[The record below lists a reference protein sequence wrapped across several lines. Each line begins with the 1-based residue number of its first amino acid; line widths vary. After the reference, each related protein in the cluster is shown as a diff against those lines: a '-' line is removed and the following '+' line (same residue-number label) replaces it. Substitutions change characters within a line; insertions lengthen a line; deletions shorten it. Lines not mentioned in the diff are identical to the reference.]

1 MELTQEELERY
12 QRNILLAGIGKEG
25 QLKLKKARVFVAGA
39 GGLGSPILYYL
50 AAAGVGNIGICDGD
64 IVDTSN
70 LQRQILH
77 NTQDINKNKAKSACE
92 KLQALNPALNLH
104 CIEERLNTKNILTYI
119 KNYDIVVE
127 ATDVFSAKFL
137 INDAC
142 VLANKILVRA
152 SALAFSGQA
161 MSIKPKTS
169 ACYACLFNKPPKIAM
184 PTSATV
190 GILGSA
196 AGLFGCIEANE
207 VIKIITSVGEPLFDK
222 LLTCDV
228 RSMDFRT
235 IAIKRNPNCR
245 VCGENGITS
254 LEDSLYQ

>member
-12 QRNILLAGIGKEG
+12 GRNILLAGIGKEG
-25 QLKLKKARVFVAGA
+25 QIKLKNAHVFVAGA

-64 IVDTSN
+64 TLDTSN

-77 NTQDINKNKAKSACE
+77 NTQDLNKNKAASAFE
-92 KLQALNPALNLH
+92 KLSLLNPNLNLQ
-104 CIEERLNTKNILTYI
+104 IFKERLTPQNILTHI
-119 KNYDIVVE
+119 NNYDIIVE

-142 VLANKILVRA
+142 VLANKILVRG

-161 MSIKPKTS
+161 MSIKPKAS
-169 ACYACLFNKPPKIAM
+169 ACYACLFNEPPKTAM
-184 PTSATV
+184 PTSASV
-190 GILGSA
+190 GILGVA
-196 AGLFGCIEANE
+196 AGLFGCIEASE
-207 VIKIITSVGEPLFDK
+207 TIKIITGVGEPLYDK

-235 IAIKRNPNCR
+235 ISIKRNLNCR
-245 VCGENGITS
+245 VCGENGITK
-254 LEDSLYQ
+254 LDATLYQ

>member
-1 MELTQEELERY
+1 MQLSQEELERY
-12 QRNILLAGIGKEG
+12 GRNILLAGIGQEG
-25 QLKLKKARVFVAGA
+25 QLKLKNARVFVAGA

-50 AAAGVGNIGICDGD
+50 AAAGVGNLGICDGD
-64 IVDTSN
+64 VVDQSN

-77 NTQDINKNKAKSACE
+77 NTQDLNKNKADSAFE
-92 KLQALNPALNLH
+92 KLHLLNPNINLQVFK
-104 CIEERLNTKNILTYI
+104 ERLNPQNILTYI
-119 KNYDIVVE
+119 KDYDIVIE

-142 VLANKILVRA
+142 VLANKILVRG

-161 MSIKPKTS
+161 MSIKPKVS
-169 ACYACLFNKPPKIAM
+169 ACYACLFNAPPKTAM
-184 PTSATV
+184 PTSASV
-190 GILGSA
+190 GILGAA

-207 VIKIITSVGEPLFDK
+207 AIKIITDIGEPLFDK

-228 RSMDFRT
+228 RSLDFRT

-245 VCGENGITS
+245 VCGNNGITK
-254 LEDSLYQ
+254 LDETLYQ